1 MSKKETTGEKLKV
14 KGQNAACKATCPK
27 KLCAK
32 LKAPTPGNKSIET
45 KMQKVTGNY
54 HIFTNVFGVVAG
66 IVAFPV
72 DQA

>member
-1 MSKKETTGEKLKV
+1 MSKKETTGERLKV

-32 LKAPTPGNKSIET
+32 LKAPTPGNKSIESR
-45 KMQKVTGNY
+45 MQK
-54 HIFTNVFGVVAG
+54 INVFGVVAG